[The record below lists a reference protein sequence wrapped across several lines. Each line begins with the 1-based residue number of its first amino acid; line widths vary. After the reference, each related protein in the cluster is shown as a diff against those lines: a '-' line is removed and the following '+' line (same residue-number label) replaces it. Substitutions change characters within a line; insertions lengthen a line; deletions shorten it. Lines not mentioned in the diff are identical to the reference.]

1 MTQVISRTIKESI
14 NHWWIFLLVGLI
26 LIVTGI
32 WISLSPATAYV
43 SLSFLFAINI
53 FVTGIMEVIFSVMSR
68 KSMEGWGWTL
78 IGGLLDI
85 VIGVYLLAYPLLTM
99 SVLPF
104 ILGFWLLFKGFSA
117 IGFAIDLKSY
127 DESNWGVLLALGI
140 IILLFA
146 GMVLAVP
153 AFGVLNIIL
162 WTSLSFIAA
171 GVFRVVL
178 AFRLKRL
185 ASYRE

>member
-1 MTQVISRTIKESI
+1 
-14 NHWWIFLLVGLI
+14 
-26 LIVTGI
+26 
-32 WISLSPATAYV
+32 
-43 SLSFLFAINI
+43 
-53 FVTGIMEVIFSVMSR
+53 
-68 KSMEGWGWTL
+68 MEGWGWTL